1 MNPYAHSPP
10 LIQPPAM
17 TTPDTDVLDT
27 GTGLQQ
33 LMGDR
38 ALYQQI
44 LLRFRQR
51 YEDAPAQARAA
62 SAAGDHVVAAR
73 IAHTLKGAAGMIG
86 ARQVARLAHALESGG
101 NDSQLAALEAALQAL
116 LRQIEVVLQED
127 HKAAPAPYVASHMP
141 TSLALVQHLASL
153 LDCGDGAAVDVIEQS
168 ADALSHTLG
177 QECYLALREQVLLF
191 DYEAALALL
200 PADVLPD

>member
-1 MNPYAHSPP
+1 
-10 LIQPPAM
+10 M
-17 TTPDTDVLDT
+17 TTPDTDILDT

-44 LLRFRQR
+44 LRRFRQR
-51 YEDAPAQARAA
+51 YQDAPAEARAA
-62 SAAGDHVVAAR
+62 HAAGDQVVAAR

-86 ARQVARLAHALESGG
+86 ARQVARLAHALESAG
-101 NDSQLAALEAALQAL
+101 NDSLLSALEAALQAL
-116 LRQIEVVLQED
+116 LVQIEVVLQQED
-127 HKAAPAPYVASHMP
+127 LPGPPAPYAASHMP
-141 TSLALVQHLASL
+141 TSMALVQHLAGL
-153 LDCGDGAAVDVIEQS
+153 LDIGDGAAVDLVEQS

-177 QECYLALREQVLLF
+177 AACYQALREQVLQF

-200 PADVLPD
+200 PADALQP

>member
-1 MNPYAHSPP
+1 M
-10 LIQPPAM
+10 M
-17 TTPDTDVLDT
+17 TPDTDVLDT

-44 LLRFRQR
+44 LQRFRQR
-51 YEDAPAQARAA
+51 YHDAPAQARAA
-62 SAAGDHVVAAR
+62 WAAGDAVVAAR

-86 ARQVARLAHALESGG
+86 ARQVARLAHALESAG
-101 NDSQLAALEAALQAL
+101 NDSLLAALEAALQAL
-116 LRQIEVVLQED
+116 LLQIEGVLRED
-127 HKAAPAPYVASHMP
+127 AAGATPPANAATQTP
-141 TSLALVQHLASL
+141 TSMALVQHLASL
-153 LDCGDGAAVDVIEQS
+153 LDIGDGAAVDLVEQS

-177 QECYLALREQVLLF
+177 QACFEALRQQVQQF

-200 PADVLPD
+200 PADALLP